1 METRSVRECPSVDS
15 GEIEICQESGV
26 PRSRFEVSRRSLCPQ
41 IQYGEGFDRL
51 EAYPTKDDTL
61 GGKLTVANEWQQWL
75 TQQGAQWAETPDG
88 HGDLPESFG
97 HPHAEYTWIQTESF
111 WCPRPD
117 VGWLEVTGRDR
128 AKFLHNFCT
137 QDVRGLVP
145 GAGAEAFIT
154 TVQGKVFAHVFLFAG
169 HDSLWIANLGSPV
182 SRLLA
187 HLDKYRI
194 TEDVEFHDR
203 SATRASLLVSGP
215 DAEDKLVGLGLAAAS
230 LGPLNHFWTDLP
242 TAADSSVRVH
252 VARVDWLGQPGYLL
266 SFDADSGLESL
277 LCRAATALT
286 ARGIHPVGQ
295 AAFEAARIE
304 ACFPWYGQ
312 DFSEANL
319 AQEIQRTAQ
328 AISFTKGCYLGQEPI
343 ARIDALGHVNQQLRG
358 VRLSRGPVPLP
369 GTPIFPPGGGDK
381 PIGKITSATISFA
394 DDQPVA
400 LALMRRGS
408 DRPGLQVVVHQEQ
421 GLSPAT
427 LFWAEHEA

>member
-1 METRSVRECPSVDS
+1 MRAFLADRFHS
-15 GEIEICQESGV
+15 GG
-26 PRSRFEVSRRSLCPQ
+26 Q
-41 IQYGEGFDRL
+41 I
-51 EAYPTKDDTL
+51 
-61 GGKLTVANEWQQWL
+61 VANDWHQWL
-75 TQQGAQWAETPDG
+75 TQQGAQWAPAPEDRT
-88 HGDLPESFG
+88 DLPESFG

-111 WCPRPD
+111 WCPKPD
-117 VGWLEVTGRDR
+117 VTWLEVTGRDR

-145 GAGAEAFIT
+145 GAGAEAFVT
-154 TVQGKVFAHVFLFAG
+154 TVQGKVFAHVCLFAG
-169 HDSLWIANLGSPV
+169 HDSLWIANLGSPIP
-182 SRLLA
+182 RLLA

-203 SATRASLLVSGP
+203 SATRATLLVSGP
-215 DAEDKLVGLGLAAAS
+215 DAEDKLIGLGLAAAS
-230 LGPLNHFWTDLP
+230 LGTLNHFWTDLSLA
-242 TAADSSVRVH
+242 TGGAVRLH
-252 VARVDWLGQPGYLL
+252 VTRVDWLGQPGYLL
-266 SFDADSGLESL
+266 SCDADSGLEAL
-277 LCRAATALT
+277 LCDVAATLT

-343 ARIDALGHVNQQLRG
+343 ARIDALGHVNQQVRG

-369 GTPIFPPGGGDK
+369 GTPIFPPGGSDK
-381 PIGKITSATISFA
+381 PIGKITSATVSFA
-394 DDQPVA
+394 DDLPVA

-408 DRPGLQVVVHQEQ
+408 ERPGLNVVVHHEA

-427 LFWAEHEA
+427 LFFPGLEA